1 MKSIHLALLAVILLA
16 GAVLRS
22 RGDALLALEPAEA
35 RAIPSRT
42 LLDDVETC
50 AHLRRIE
57 LALGAP
63 RAPATDAYLA
73 HPLGAEWPWPPF
85 FDTLV
90 AGYASAALRA
100 PDGEAEL
107 GGVSESALERF
118 ASRLGPLLGLL
129 AVLATWLA
137 ARAIAK
143 GERREEAALW
153 AAAFVAC
160 SPAAIGAS
168 AAGRLDHHALL
179 ALFAALAFFA
189 VAQVIAAR
197 GLRDT
202 LVAALPAGA
211 LLGLACATS
220 LLGAAVF
227 GAAWVAC
234 WFAARN
240 ASAEEKRDAQRAG
253 LLVCVVAAFTAQL
266 PLAPETETWE
276 TLGLVAGTHAALVA
290 LALVATLPF
299 LAGFFLGGQRE
310 RRFFRTVTL
319 IVALVLIAYSLP
331 RFAERIVEAA
341 RHFARTRGTLA
352 ALFPE
357 LRAVWDAPLAL
368 VVQLGVL
375 ATPAWL
381 VVPWVHRR
389 FAGDPRSALGALVV
403 TGIAITALLALGGA
417 GAASLFAV
425 AVALGV
431 AWCAASGRSVR
442 VTRGLLGAALA
453 VNLLV
458 ASSASAPGLASDRS
472 TRVALAEGLRTLR
485 GSADASWNSARSS
498 AANGVLTVPSW
509 AAQAVYHAR
518 VPVVCAPHSALTQP
532 GAFEAYARAWLAD
545 DVGALVRFARANDV
559 RFVAVGPA
567 AVDDMGCLAS
577 LARADVRG
585 RWEATALGQLG
596 RAGPR
601 STFPGLRRVYAAE
614 ERAGSNGPDDP
625 PLVTLWEIEPEP
637 RGGATPELRA
647 R

>member
-1 MKSIHLALLAVILLA
+1 MKPIHLALLSVILLA

-22 RGDALLALEPAEA
+22 CGDGALALDESAS
-35 RAIPSRT
+35 RAIPSRV
-42 LLDDVETC
+42 LLDDAETC

-63 RAPATDAYLA
+63 RAPATDTYLA
-73 HPLGAEWPWPPF
+73 HPAGAEWPWPPF

-90 AGYASAALRA
+90 ASFAGAVLRG
-100 PDGEAEL
+100 PDGEAAL
-107 GGVSESALERF
+107 GGVSEAALERF

-129 AVLATWLA
+129 AVLASWLA
-137 ARAIAK
+137 ARAITA

-160 SPAAIGAS
+160 SPAAIGVS
-168 AAGRLDHHALL
+168 AAGKLDHHALL
-179 ALFAALAFFA
+179 AVLAALAVYGIA
-189 VAQVIAAR
+189 RVIAAR

-202 LVAALPAGA
+202 LVAALTAGA
-211 LLGLACATS
+211 LVGFACATS

-227 GAAWVAC
+227 AAAWVGC
-234 WFAARN
+234 WVAARH
-240 ASAEEKRDAQRAG
+240 AAPEEKRDAQRAG

-341 RHFARTRGTLA
+341 RHFARTRETLA

-357 LRAVWDAPLAL
+357 LRAAWDAPLATL
-368 VVQLGVL
+368 VQLGVCT
-375 ATPAWL
+375 TPAWL
-381 VVPWVHRR
+381 VVPWVQRR
-389 FAGDPRSALGALVV
+389 FAADSRSATGALVL
-403 TGIAITALLALGGA
+403 AASALTALLALAGA
-417 GAASLFAV
+417 GAASLFAI
-425 AVALGV
+425 AVALGA
-431 AWCAASGRSVR
+431 AWCVANGRFPHVAR
-442 VTRGLLGAALA
+442 VLLGAALA
-453 VNLLV
+453 VNLVV
-458 ASSASAPGLASDRS
+458 ASVATAEVRSGDGS
-472 TRVALAEGLRTLR
+472 TRVALAAGLRTLR
-485 GSADASWNSARSS
+485 VHADTAWNSSRGGPF
-498 AANGVLTVPSW
+498 GVITVPSW
-509 AAQAVYHAR
+509 GAQAVYHGRA
-518 VPVVCAPHSALTQP
+518 PVVCAPHSALTQP
-532 GAFEAYARAWLAD
+532 EAFEAYARAWLAD
-545 DVGALVRFARANDV
+545 DVAALVRFARANDV

-585 RWEATALGQLG
+585 RWENTALGQLG

-614 ERAGSNGPDDP
+614 ERAGSNGADDP

-637 RGGATPELRA
+637 RGGATPELHA